1 MKRKKTIKQ
10 RFILSIMVI
19 VVLIAIAFIF
29 VEVVVNP
36 IILNVVEA
44 QVDSLGTTAISDA
57 IYEVVNKEE
66 ISYDDLVKIT
76 YDKDDSVASIVANME
91 KLNHLA
97 REVSTKAQALLDEMS
112 GQSVK
117 VPLGVFTGLE
127 VFAQYGPK
135 INLSLMPIGSVIT
148 TFDSVF
154 ETAGINQT
162 KHSIYVDVNTVISVV
177 LPTSTKKIAFVTSA
191 LVCECVIVGKVPDIS
206 YL

>member
-1 MKRKKTIKQ
+1 
-10 RFILSIMVI
+10 MVI
-19 VVLIAIAFIF
+19 VVLITIAFIF

-44 QVDSLGTTAISDA
+44 QVDSLGTTAVSDA

>member
-1 MKRKKTIKQ
+1 
-10 RFILSIMVI
+10 MVI

-57 IYEVVNKEE
+57 IYEVVNKEG

>member
-1 MKRKKTIKQ
+1 
-10 RFILSIMVI
+10 MVI
-19 VVLIAIAFIF
+19 VVIIVIAFVF
-29 VEVVVNP
+29 LEVIVNP
-36 IILNVVEA
+36 IILNIVEA
-44 QVDSLGTTAISDA
+44 QVGSLGTTAVSDA
-57 IYEVVNKEE
+57 IYEVVNKES
-66 ISYDDLVKIT
+66 ISYNDLVKIT

-97 REVSTKAQALLDEMS
+97 REVSTQAQILLDKMA
-112 GQSVK
+112 GQSIK
-117 VPLGVFTGLE
+117 VPLGAFTGLE

-162 KHSIYVDVNTVISVV
+162 KHSIYVDVNTVVSVI

>member
-1 MKRKKTIKQ
+1 
-10 RFILSIMVI
+10 MVI

-44 QVDSLGTTAISDA
+44 QVDSLGTTAVSDA
-57 IYEVVNKEE
+57 IYEVVNKEG
-66 ISYDDLVKIT
+66 ISYNDLVKIT

-97 REVSTKAQALLDEMS
+97 REVSTKAQVLLDEMS

>member
-1 MKRKKTIKQ
+1 
-10 RFILSIMVI
+10 MVI

-76 YDKDDSVASIVANME
+76 YDKDDSVASIVSNME

-97 REVSTKAQALLDEMS
+97 REVSTKAQVLLDEMS

>member
-1 MKRKKTIKQ
+1 MRKRAFKRK
-10 RFILSIMVI
+10 FIFSIVI
-19 VVLIAIAFIF
+19 IFFIIAISFIYL
-29 VEVVVNP
+29 EIVVNP
-36 IILNVVEA
+36 IILNIAEA

-57 IYEVVNKEE
+57 IYEV
-66 ISYDDLVKIT
+66 ISDEKINYTDLVNIT
-76 YDKDDSVASIVANME
+76 YDNDNTVASIVANME

-97 REVSTKAQALLDEMS
+97 REVSTRAQILLDEI
-112 GQSVK
+112 GNRSVK
-117 VPLGVFTGLE
+117 VPLGAFSGLE
-127 VFAQYGPK
+127 AFAQYGPK
-135 INLSLMPIGSVIT
+135 VTLSLMPIGSVIT

-162 KHSIYVDVNTVISVV
+162 KHSIYVDVNTTISVV